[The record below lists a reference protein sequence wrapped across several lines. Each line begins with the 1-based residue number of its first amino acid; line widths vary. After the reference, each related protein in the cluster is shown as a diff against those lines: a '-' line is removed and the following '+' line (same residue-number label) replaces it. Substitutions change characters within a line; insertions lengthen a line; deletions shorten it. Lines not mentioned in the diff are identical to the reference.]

1 MDDDGEPDVAWF
13 VGLELR
19 GRRFDYWAGLARTG
33 HRYLYVEELDSTG
46 LREGLE
52 VKPPEMWAGHDCDLP
67 FRQWS
72 LGNEAHGVLVDDP
85 MSVLRRPFGDLAPV
99 AFDIEWYS
107 TAEPISLEAAPG
119 SDGYRQSGEFD
130 ARIET
135 ADGVLEVVGQSARVH
150 VWGSPYRPPFDSV
163 PAAAGRSLAAHLRRS
178 DGTVVLQWLTR
189 TGWREQSAWA
199 GGVALPG

>member
-1 MDDDGEPDVAWF
+1 MDAGGEPDLAWF
-13 VGLELR
+13 IGLELR
-19 GRRFDYWAGLARTG
+19 GRRFDYWAGLARSG
-33 HRYLYVEELDSTG
+33 HPYLYVEELDGTG

-85 MSVLRRPFGDLAPV
+85 ASVLRRPFGDLAPV

-107 TAEPISLEAAPG
+107 TGDPNALEAAPG
-119 SDGYRQSGEFD
+119 SSGYRQPGEFD

-135 ADGVLEVVGQSARVH
+135 TDGLLEAVGQSSRVH
-150 VWGSPYRPPFDSV
+150 VWGSPYRPPFERA
-163 PAAAGRSLAAHLRRS
+163 PAVAGRALAAHLRRS

-189 TGWREQSAWA
+189 TGWLEQLASA
-199 GGVALPG
+199 GDDALPG